1 MRHSTKVVVQV
12 VFSAEMKTLSD
23 YKQNALALLSTIYGA
38 RESANIVNYW
48 IEARLGL
55 SRMDQFLKA
64 EEVFLFDSY
73 EADLKELTDRKPIQY
88 VVGHAYF
95 HGLEIGLNS
104 STLIPRPETE
114 ELVNEVVKLID
125 ATQAKRIIDLGTGS
139 GCIALAIKSIR
150 PDVEVV
156 GFDNNSDAIDQARRN
171 AETLGLH
178 VNFIV
183 ADLFNYSF
191 DSADIIVSNPPY
203 IPTSECE
210 NMEEHVIAH
219 EPEGALFVPDEQPL
233 LFYDAIFALG
243 KEILS
248 NRVGWMV
255 FEIHHLFGEE
265 MQQLGIKY
273 CAKEVK
279 LIQDLQGKDRM
290 LLARYGRTT

>member
-1 MRHSTKVVVQV
+1 VVQV

-23 YKQNALALLSTIYGA
+23 YKQNALVLLSTIYGA

-178 VNFIV
+178 VNFVV

>member
-1 MRHSTKVVVQV
+1 MVQV
-12 VFSAEMKTLSD
+12 VFSAEMKTLSF

-38 RESANIVNYW
+38 RESTNIVNYW

-178 VNFIV
+178 VNFVV

-219 EPEGALFVPDEQPL
+219 EPEGALFVPNEQPL

-243 KEILS
+243 KKILS

>member
-1 MRHSTKVVVQV
+1 MVQV

-23 YKQNALALLSTIYGA
+23 YKQNALVLLSTIYGA

-95 HGLEIGLNS
+95 HGLKIGLNS

-156 GFDNNSDAIDQARRN
+156 GFDYNSDAIDQARRN

-178 VNFIV
+178 VNFVV

-210 NMEEHVIAH
+210 DMEEHVIAH
-219 EPEGALFVPDEQPL
+219 EPEGALFVPNEQPL

-243 KEILS
+243 KKILS

>member
-1 MRHSTKVVVQV
+1 MQV

-95 HGLEIGLNS
+95 HGLKIGLNS

-156 GFDNNSDAIDQARRN
+156 GFDYNSDAIDQARRN

-178 VNFIV
+178 VNFVV

-210 NMEEHVIAH
+210 DMEEHVIAH

>member
-1 MRHSTKVVVQV
+1 MVQV

-23 YKQNALALLSTIYGA
+23 YKQNALVLLSTIYGA
-38 RESANIVNYW
+38 RESANIVNYC

-178 VNFIV
+178 VNFVV

-243 KEILS
+243 KKILS

>member
-1 MRHSTKVVVQV
+1 MVQV

-23 YKQNALALLSTIYGA
+23 YKQNALVLLSTIYGA

-178 VNFIV
+178 VNFVV

-243 KEILS
+243 KKILS

>member
-1 MRHSTKVVVQV
+1 MVQV

-23 YKQNALALLSTIYGA
+23 YKQNALVLLSTIYGA

-95 HGLEIGLNS
+95 HGLKIGLNS

-178 VNFIV
+178 VNFVV

-219 EPEGALFVPDEQPL
+219 EPEGALFVPNEQPL

-243 KEILS
+243 KKILS

>member
-1 MRHSTKVVVQV
+1 MVQV
-12 VFSAEMKTLSD
+12 VFSAEMKTLSS

-38 RESANIVNYW
+38 RESTNIVNYW

-55 SRMDQFLKA
+55 TRMDQFLKA

-95 HGLEIGLNS
+95 HGLKIGLNS

-178 VNFIV
+178 VHFVV

-210 NMEEHVIAH
+210 DMEEHVIAH

>member
-1 MRHSTKVVVQV
+1 MVQV
-12 VFSAEMKTLSD
+12 VFSAEMKTLSS

-38 RESANIVNYW
+38 RESTNIVNYW

-55 SRMDQFLKA
+55 TRMDQFLKA

-95 HGLEIGLNS
+95 HGLKIGLNS

-178 VNFIV
+178 VNFVV

-210 NMEEHVIAH
+210 DMEEHVIAH

>member
-1 MRHSTKVVVQV
+1 MQV

-23 YKQNALALLSTIYGA
+23 YKQNAIVLLSTIYGA

-279 LIQDLQGKDRM
+279 LIQDLKGKDRM

>member
-1 MRHSTKVVVQV
+1 MVQV

>member
-1 MRHSTKVVVQV
+1 
-12 VFSAEMKTLSD
+12 
-23 YKQNALALLSTIYGA
+23 
-38 RESANIVNYW
+38 
-48 IEARLGL
+48 
-55 SRMDQFLKA
+55 MDQVLRA
-64 EEVFLFDSY
+64 EEVFNLIRTKQNY
-73 EADLKELTDRKPIQY
+73 KNLRIEYPIQY
-88 VVGHAYF
+88 IVGHAYF

-178 VNFIV
+178 VNFVV

-219 EPEGALFVPDEQPL
+219 EPEGALFVPNEQPL

-243 KEILS
+243 KKILS

-265 MQQLGIKY
+265 MRQLGIKY

-290 LLARYGRTT
+290 LLAKYGRTD

>member
-1 MRHSTKVVVQV
+1 VVQV

-23 YKQNALALLSTIYGA
+23 YKQNALVLLSTIYGA

-178 VNFIV
+178 VNFVV

-219 EPEGALFVPDEQPL
+219 EPEGALFVPNEQPL

-243 KEILS
+243 KKILS

>member
-1 MRHSTKVVVQV
+1 VVQV

-156 GFDNNSDAIDQARRN
+156 GFDSNSDAIDQARRN

-178 VNFIV
+178 VNFVV

>member
-1 MRHSTKVVVQV
+1 MQV

-55 SRMDQFLKA
+55 NRMDQFLKA

-156 GFDNNSDAIDQARRN
+156 GFDSNSDAIDQARRN

>member
-1 MRHSTKVVVQV
+1 MVQV
-12 VFSAEMKTLSD
+12 VFSAEMKTLSS

-38 RESANIVNYW
+38 RESTNIVNYW

-55 SRMDQFLKA
+55 TRIDQFLKA

-95 HGLEIGLNS
+95 HGLKIGLNS

-178 VNFIV
+178 VNFVV

-210 NMEEHVIAH
+210 DMEEHVIAH

>member
-1 MRHSTKVVVQV
+1 MQV

-23 YKQNALALLSTIYGA
+23 FKQNALALLSTIYGA

>member
-1 MRHSTKVVVQV
+1 VQV

>member
-1 MRHSTKVVVQV
+1 MVQV

-23 YKQNALALLSTIYGA
+23 YKQNALVLLSTIYGA

-64 EEVFLFDSY
+64 EEVFLFYSY

-178 VNFIV
+178 VNFVV

-219 EPEGALFVPDEQPL
+219 EPEGALFVPNEQPL

-265 MQQLGIKY
+265 IQQLGIKY

>member
-1 MRHSTKVVVQV
+1 MQV

-23 YKQNALALLSTIYGA
+23 YKQNALVLLSTIYGA

>member
-1 MRHSTKVVVQV
+1 MVQV

-23 YKQNALALLSTIYGA
+23 YKQNALVLLSTIYGA

-95 HGLEIGLNS
+95 HGLKIGLNS
-104 STLIPRPETE
+104 SILIPRPETE

-178 VNFIV
+178 VNFVV

-219 EPEGALFVPDEQPL
+219 EPEGALFVPNEQPL

-290 LLARYGRTT
+290 LLAKYGRTD

>member
-1 MRHSTKVVVQV
+1 MQV

-23 YKQNALALLSTIYGA
+23 YKQNALVLLSTIYGA

-178 VNFIV
+178 VNFVV

-219 EPEGALFVPDEQPL
+219 EPEGALFVPNEQPL

-243 KEILS
+243 KKILS

-273 CAKEVK
+273 CKKEVK

>member
-1 MRHSTKVVVQV
+1 MVQV
-12 VFSAEMKTLSD
+12 VFSAEMKTLSS

-38 RESANIVNYW
+38 RESTNIVNYW

-55 SRMDQFLKA
+55 TRMDQFLKA

-95 HGLEIGLNS
+95 HGLKIGLNS

-178 VNFIV
+178 VNFVV
-183 ADLFNYSF
+183 ADLFDYSF

-210 NMEEHVIAH
+210 DMEEHVIAH

>member
-1 MRHSTKVVVQV
+1 MQV

>member
-1 MRHSTKVVVQV
+1 MVQV

-23 YKQNALALLSTIYGA
+23 YKQNALVLLSTIYGA

-73 EADLKELTDRKPIQY
+73 EEDLKELTDRKPIQY

-125 ATQAKRIIDLGTGS
+125 ATQARRIIDMGTGS

-178 VNFIV
+178 VNFVV

-243 KEILS
+243 KKILS

-265 MQQLGIKY
+265 MRQLGIKY

>member
-1 MRHSTKVVVQV
+1 MVQV

-23 YKQNALALLSTIYGA
+23 YKQNALVLLSTIYGA

>member
-1 MRHSTKVVVQV
+1 MVQV
-12 VFSAEMKTLSD
+12 VFSAEMKTLSS
-23 YKQNALALLSTIYGA
+23 YKQNALALLYTIYGA

-48 IEARLGL
+48 IEERLGL
-55 SRMDQFLKA
+55 TRMDQFLKA

-95 HGLEIGLNS
+95 HGLKIGLNS

-178 VNFIV
+178 VNFVV
-183 ADLFNYSF
+183 ADLFDYSF

-210 NMEEHVIAH
+210 DMEEHVIAH

-243 KEILS
+243 KKILS

-265 MQQLGIKY
+265 MRQLGIKY